1 MPRNQALVCP
11 CFGAPGGV
19 TQSHLDQLFL
29 ALFVL
34 PNSRRTCCGMG
45 SPQRDHDGQ
54 VLASNTL
61 QPSTSALKH
70 EQRLTKT
77 AWSKPGFEPCVF
89 HITQTSWMTDIYI
102 YIYIYITD

>member
-1 MPRNQALVCP
+1 MPQNQALVCP

-54 VLASNTL
+54 VLASNM
-61 QPSTSALKH
+61 PSAFHLRSEARATTYKNCV
-70 EQRLTKT
+70 EQ
-77 AWSKPGFEPCVF
+77 AGF
-89 HITQTSWMTDIYI
+89 
-102 YIYIYITD
+102 